1 MKNRLQVEKLKQLKM
16 DDNILSKENAIILE
30 DALVWLRDE
39 KRIIDIARPLNLN
52 GLELAKYITEYK
64 KVKENKLFE
73 LADKIIND
81 CNLYLGANLVNGEIE
96 QYKKLRN
103 ENKSNS

>member
-16 DDNILSKENAIILE
+16 EENILSKENAIILE

-52 GLELAKYITEYK
+52 GLELAKYINEYK
-64 KVKENKLFE
+64 AFNDNKLLQ
-73 LADKIIND
+73 LADIIIND
-81 CNLYLGANLVNGEIE
+81 CNLYLGANLVKGEIE
-96 QYKKLRN
+96 QYKKLRD
-103 ENKSNS
+103 ENKIYN

>member
-1 MKNRLQVEKLKQLKM
+1 MEE
-16 DDNILSKENAIILE
+16 NILSKENAIILE

-39 KRIIDIARPLNLN
+39 KRIIVISRPLDIN
-52 GLELAKYITEYK
+52 GLELAKYLTEYSK
-64 KVKENKLFE
+64 IKENKALQ

-96 QYKKLRN
+96 EYKKLRD
-103 ENKSNS
+103 E

>member
-16 DDNILSKENAIILE
+16 DENILSKENAIILE
-30 DALVWLRDE
+30 EALVWLRDE

-52 GLELAKYITEYK
+52 GLELAKYITEYNK
-64 KVKENKLFE
+64 YKNNKVLE
-73 LADKIIND
+73 LADLIIND
-81 CNLYLGANLVNGEIE
+81 CNNYLGANLVNGEIE
-96 QYKKLRN
+96 QYKNIRN